1 MAINSQNDFQS
12 VVDRLVKDENVS
24 KTKREQGTL
33 FERLVAQILRT
44 QTHFKD
50 EFKEVY
56 LWNEFNAKFNINS
69 QDIGVDIMAR
79 TQNDEWVSVQCKAY
93 EPSHTLQQGDLR
105 NFLGI
110 NNITKSSSE
119 LFCEISQKLIF
130 HTCKQESDNIKKALA
145 QAKTSQSEAK
155 SYGFY
160 KLQEFNIDYESLNLD
175 DLHSL
180 KSQKKK
186 DLRAYQQEALEKIK
200 EHFLDKNEQRAKII
214 MACGTGKSLLAVR
227 TIDEFVG
234 ANELCVFFAPSLAL
248 INQMLL
254 EFYKESTSEGFKVF
268 AVCSDSTVGANA
280 SNAIKETSEDLKA
293 SELFIP
299 VISNPQNL
307 ANQVKHHNN
316 KKIIIFSTYQS
327 IDVII
332 EAQRLFKTPFKL
344 IINDEA
350 HRTAG
355 FEKLDEK
362 NNKIQ
367 SIWQKTHDN
376 AQINAKFRLYL
387 TATPRIYSDKA
398 KEKTEQNDLMLYSM
412 DDESIF
418 GKEIYKLNF
427 DEAIKQKILCDYRVL
442 ITFVNKDTTSAITNA
457 KGKDYKADDISKM
470 LGLYK
475 AVLKQDLYLIDSNAN
490 DENESTKSVNLES
503 FEDKEPMKRVVCF
516 HHSIANSKF
525 FAQNFA
531 AVDEKHL
538 NTSYTEHIDGTDN
551 ANEKSA
557 KLAWLKESSDEAEF
571 KILSNAKCLTEGI
584 DVPNL
589 DGVAF
594 FDPRDSVVDIVQ
606 AVGRVMRKAEGKKL
620 GYIILPLALSE
631 EEIKDYDKV
640 LKSSA
645 FKGVW
650 KILKALRSH
659 DERLVDV
666 SRINQVVKI
675 ATPKSNQAGGFT
687 SENSTSEARIQDKT
701 RQIQDSLFALNELST
716 QIKNAIPK
724 NLGDLAY
731 WELYAGKV
739 GGIMHDLSAR
749 IKALVSAN
757 ADIKAIFEK
766 FCKALQANLN
776 SSFDINEAISLIAQ
790 HIITKPIFNH
800 IFPDL
805 NFAKFDKVSFEL
817 DRLYAKLCE
826 FGLESELKDLK
837 PFYESVQKNAEFA
850 QSDKA
855 KQDLIRNLYDSLFK
869 AAFSKVQEKLG
880 IVYTPIE
887 VVDFIIHSTEFALK
901 KHFNKSLSDEN
912 VHILDPFT
920 GTGSFITRL
929 IQSELL
935 GENLAQKY
943 ENELWANEI
952 TLLGYYIAQINITA
966 TYHKQMQALQNAQ
979 NNNDY
984 KLLDNLLF
992 TDTFE
997 SYTQDSKGYK
1007 GEQTLTEQGE
1017 YLKANLDKIKQFKK
1031 TDFKVII
1038 GNPPYSAGQE
1048 NANDDNANI
1057 KYDLLDSRIAS
1068 TYVSAYKVQKFKY
1081 DSFKRAIRYA
1091 TDRIESKGIVAF
1103 VTNGSFIE
1111 GKSDAGLRACLV
1123 AEFDFIYIFNLR
1135 GDIRKNMQTKEG
1147 IEGENIFGNAS
1158 QTPVAISIL
1167 IKCSKNETNKKAQ
1180 IFHYDIKD
1188 TDARKTSDKLSLIH
1202 NLKSIANLENKWQLI
1217 TPNQDYDWINQRD
1230 YNYLKFM
1237 SLGDKKLKFKPL
1249 KKGYEINLFE
1259 IFSMGLVSNRDAWVI
1274 NFSKENL
1281 TKNMSF
1287 MIENYNKEVENLEK
1301 NSNSKPTMDSTK
1313 IKWTRALLNDF
1324 NKKLKFEFNDNGLIV
1339 SSHYRPFTKCY
1350 LYLAKH
1356 FNEMLYQMPQIYP
1369 TPQTKDINILDCGV
1383 ETMSFIKDFAKQNK
1397 YLPNLS
1403 ICIDEGGQTGAI
1415 ITDLICDLHFCP
1427 QTQAFPLYYY
1437 EKIEPDQAKNL
1448 FDKGEVND
1456 NDTYRR
1462 KDAIRDE
1469 ALKEVQK
1476 IYKDENISKEDIFY
1490 YIYALLNHKGYKEK
1504 YKDNLSKML
1513 PRIPFVKDFKEFAR
1527 LGRELADLHLGYE
1540 NFADKS
1546 TALSVPKDKIKDF
1559 SNDNL
1564 FADKGEAKALLENL
1578 NENDFRLNKMRFVV
1592 KGKKDTIIF
1601 NDKIAV
1607 VNVPL
1612 KAYEYVVNG
1621 RSGIEWIME
1630 RYQVKTDKDSGL
1642 INDPNLYECENGTLK
1657 GLKGGKY
1664 ALALLLS
1671 VIQMSVLSVELLEK
1685 LAKYPLDEMKI

>member
-1 MAINSQNDFQS
+1 M
-12 VVDRLVKDENVS
+12 
-24 KTKREQGTL
+24 
-33 FERLVAQILRT
+33 
-44 QTHFKD
+44 
-50 EFKEVY
+50 
-56 LWNEFNAKFNINS
+56 
-69 QDIGVDIMAR
+69 
-79 TQNDEWVSVQCKAY
+79 
-93 EPSHTLQQGDLR
+93 
-105 NFLGI
+105 
-110 NNITKSSSE
+110 
-119 LFCEISQKLIF
+119 
-130 HTCKQESDNIKKALA
+130 
-145 QAKTSQSEAK
+145 
-155 SYGFY
+155 
-160 KLQEFNIDYESLNLD
+160 
-175 DLHSL
+175 HSL

-186 DLRAYQQEALEKIK
+186 DLRAYQQEALDKIK

-254 EFYKESTSEGFKVF
+254 EFYKESTSEDFKVF
-268 AVCSDSTVGANA
+268 AVCSDSTVGTNA

-293 SELFIP
+293 SDLSIP

-307 ANQVKHHNN
+307 ASQVKHHQN
-316 KKIIIFSTYQS
+316 KKIVIFSTYQS
-327 IDVII
+327 IYII
-332 EAQRLFKTPFKL
+332 IQAQKIFQKPFKL

-387 TATPRIYSDKA
+387 TATPRIYSDAA
-398 KEKTEQNDLMLYSM
+398 KEKTEKNDLMLYSM

-418 GKEIYKLNF
+418 GKEIYALRF
-427 DEAIKQKILCDYRVL
+427 DDAIKQDILCDYRVL

-531 AVDEKHL
+531 AVDEKYL
-538 NTSYTEHIDGTDN
+538 NASYTEHIDGTDN
-551 ANEKSA
+551 TNEKSA

-687 SENSTSEARIQDKT
+687 SANSASEARIQDKT

-739 GGIMHDLSAR
+739 GGIMHDLSTR

-766 FCKALQANLN
+766 FCKALRANLN

-817 DRLYAKLCE
+817 DRLYAKLCK

-929 IQSELL
+929 IQSGLL

-966 TYHKQMQALQNAQ
+966 TYHKQMQTLQNAQ

-1038 GNPPYSAGQE
+1038 GNPPYSTGQ
-1048 NANDDNANI
+1048 NSANDDNKNTSYPALE
-1057 KYDLLDSRIAS
+1057 KRIAD
-1068 TYVSAYKVQKFKY
+1068 TYAKLSKATNKGSNY
-1081 DSFKRAIRYA
+1081 DSYKMAIRYA
-1091 TDRIESKGIVAF
+1091 SDRIESKGVVAF

-1111 GKSDAGLRACLV
+1111 GNADSGLRACLQS
-1123 AEFDFIYIFNLR
+1123 EFDYIYIFNLR
-1135 GDIRKNMQTKEG
+1135 GNQRTSGELSRKEG
-1147 IEGENIFGNAS
+1147 GKIFDSGS
-1158 QTPVAISIL
+1158 RTPVAISIL
-1167 IKCSKNETNKKAQ
+1167 VKCDNENLSNSNLTTQKAK
-1180 IFHYDIKD
+1180 ICYYDIGD
-1188 TDARKTSDKLSLIH
+1188 YLDRQSKLNIIS
-1202 NLKSIANLENKWQLI
+1202 NFKSIEGIEKAGKFTLI

-1230 YNYLKFM
+1230 YSYMKFM
-1237 SLGDKKLKFKPL
+1237 PIAEKSCKFKPL
-1249 KKGYEINLFE
+1249 KKGEMNIFE
-1259 IFSMGLVSNRDAWVI
+1259 AFSQGIKSNRDAWAH

-1281 TKNMSF
+1281 EKNMRF

-1301 NSNSKPTMDSTK
+1301 DSKYKPTMDKSKISWTDTLNSSFGKRTK
-1313 IKWTRALLNDF
+1313 F
-1324 NKKLKFEFNDNGLIV
+1324 NFENYGHIV
-1339 SSHYRPFTKCY
+1339 VSVYRPFCKDF
-1350 LYLAKH
+1350 LYFSKI
-1356 FNEMLYQMPQIYP
+1356 FNERTYQLYSIYP
-1369 TPQTKDINILDCGV
+1369 HNN
-1383 ETMSFIKDFAKQNK
+1383 M
-1397 YLPNLS
+1397 PNLTICASGLSAQNFSALITNTIPDNS
-1403 ICIDEGGQTGAI
+1403 IVATSQC
-1415 ITDLICDLHFCP
+1415 
-1427 QTQAFPLYYY
+1427 FPLYYY

-1448 FDKGEVND
+1448 FDKSEVND

-1462 KDAIRDE
+1462 KEAIRDE

-1476 IYKDENISKEDIFY
+1476 IYKDESISKEDIFY

-1513 PRIPFVKDFKEFAR
+1513 PRIPFVKDFKEFAA

-1546 TALSVPKDKIKDF
+1546 TALAVPKDKIKNF

-1564 FADKGEAKALLENL
+1564 FADKNEAKALLENL
-1578 NENDFRLNKMRFVV
+1578 NEDDFRLNKMHFAV

-1630 RYQVKTDKDSGL
+1630 RYQVKTDKDSGI

-1685 LAKYPLDEMKI
+1685 LAKYPLDEMKNS